1 MYDELN
7 LYDTLQRDF
16 PLQPRPYQAL
26 AGKLRLCEHALLS
39 LLARDLSSGR
49 ISRVG
54 AVFAPNVIGVSTLA
68 ALSVPPAQLDRVA
81 ARVSAC
87 SAVSHNYAR
96 SGHPYNLW
104 FVAGARERRML
115 DVTLA
120 SIGDMTGL
128 APLDLPMAREYHIDL
143 GFPLA
148 RPGSARARRPASA
161 AAPTAP
167 VALDDDDWRLVAAPE
182 AGLPLTTRP
191 FHALAAQAR
200 MPMPQVLE
208 RLARWLRT
216 APAATPQWHAEAIRA
231 SHIVHHASGSLPA
244 RPVFSA
250 DPQNLFV
257 VVEAGSHHMT
267 VLDGD
272 RLAPVHR
279 FATRFA
285 LHGGP
290 KFSRDG
296 RYVYMASRDGWVS
309 KYDLWNLAYVAEIR
323 VGVNTRNV
331 AVSDDG
337 PWVLAG
343 NTLPRTLVL
352 LHAEDLS
359 LARVIDVRGRD
370 GEASRVSAVYD
381 AAPRHSFIAALKDIA
396 EVWEIP
402 YADAAGAQLPA
413 LAPRV
418 VALDDVLDDFF
429 FDQSYRHILGASRK
443 GGGQVIDL
451 QQGRKVAALAL
462 GGMPHLGSGITW
474 QRDGREVMASPDL
487 GQGRITVIDMQDW
500 HTVATIPTNGPG
512 FFLRSHENTPCA
524 WADAMMSPKRDT
536 LQVIDKQS
544 LRVVGSITPSPG
556 RTAAHVEFTRDG
568 RYALVSL
575 MERDGAIV
583 VYDAAT
589 LQEVKRLPMDK
600 PIGKYNVFNKTT
612 RSAGTSH

>member
-1 MYDELN
+1 MKTVLRW
-7 LYDTLQRDF
+7 LAAV
-16 PLQPRPYQAL
+16 AL
-26 AGKLRLCEHALLS
+26 ACAVQAVHAADPATLYSQHCAACHGADRLGGMGPALLPES
-39 LLARDLSSGR
+39 VERLRASELDSVLRDGRAATQMAGFSG
-49 ISRVG
+49 
-54 AVFAPNVIGVSTLA
+54 TLA
-68 ALSVPPAQLDRVA
+68 EPAL
-81 ARVSAC
+81 
-87 SAVSHNYAR
+87 
-96 SGHPYNLW
+96 
-104 FVAGARERRML
+104 
-115 DVTLA
+115 
-120 SIGDMTGL
+120 
-128 APLDLPMAREYHIDL
+128 
-143 GFPLA
+143 
-148 RPGSARARRPASA
+148 
-161 AAPTAP
+161 
-167 VALDDDDWRLVAAPE
+167 
-182 AGLPLTTRP
+182 
-191 FHALAAQAR
+191 QA
-200 MPMPQVLE
+200 
-208 RLARWLRT
+208 LARWLRT
-216 APAATPQWHAEAIRA
+216 APSAAPQWNEAAIRA
-231 SHIVHHASGSLPA
+231 SHIVHHSPGSLPA

-296 RYVYMASRDGWVS
+296 RYVYMASRDGWLS

-323 VGVNTRNV
+323 VGLNTRNV

-337 PWVLAG
+337 RWVLAG

-352 LHAEDLS
+352 LNADDLS
-359 LARVIDVRGRD
+359 LVRVIDVKGQG
-370 GEASRVSAVYD
+370 GEKSRVSAVYD

-402 YADAAGAQLPA
+402 YADPAGKPLPV
-413 LAPRV
+413 LTPRML
-418 VALDDVLDDFF
+418 ALDDVLDDFF
-429 FDQSYRHILGASRK
+429 FDQPYRHILGASR
-443 GGGQVIDL
+443 GGTGQVIDL
-451 QQGRKVAALAL
+451 DAGRKVATLAL

-474 QRDGREVMASPDL
+474 QRNGREVMASPDL
-487 GQGRITVIDMQDW
+487 GQGRLSVIDMQDW
-500 HTVATIPTNGPG
+500 HTIATVLTNGPG
-512 FFLRSHENTPCA
+512 FFLRSHENTPYA
-524 WADAMMSPKRDT
+524 WADAMMSPRRDT
-536 LQVIDKQS
+536 LQVIDKQT
-544 LRVVGSITPSPG
+544 LQVVGIVTPAPG

-589 LQEVKRLPMDK
+589 LQEVKRIPMDK

>member
-1 MYDELN
+1 MKTMLRW
-7 LYDTLQRDF
+7 LAVL
-16 PLQPRPYQAL
+16 AL
-26 AGKLRLCEHALLS
+26 ACAIPATHAADPASLYSQHCAACHGADRLGGMGPALLPES
-39 LLARDLSSGR
+39 LERLRASELDSVLRDGRAATQMAGFSG
-49 ISRVG
+49 
-54 AVFAPNVIGVSTLA
+54 TLA
-68 ALSVPPAQLDRVA
+68 
-81 ARVSAC
+81 
-87 SAVSHNYAR
+87 
-96 SGHPYNLW
+96 
-104 FVAGARERRML
+104 E
-115 DVTLA
+115 
-120 SIGDMTGL
+120 
-128 APLDLPMAREYHIDL
+128 
-143 GFPLA
+143 
-148 RPGSARARRPASA
+148 
-161 AAPTAP
+161 
-167 VALDDDDWRLVAAPE
+167 PE
-182 AGLPLTTRP
+182 L
-191 FHALAAQAR
+191 QA
-200 MPMPQVLE
+200 
-208 RLARWLRT
+208 LARWLRT
-216 APAATPQWHAEAIRA
+216 APAAAPQWNEAAIRA
-231 SHIVHHASGSLPA
+231 SHIVHHAPGSLPA

-296 RYVYMASRDGWVS
+296 RYVYLASRDGWVS

-323 VGVNTRNV
+323 VGLNTRNV

-337 PWVLAG
+337 RWVLAG

-352 LHAEDLS
+352 LDAGDLS
-359 LARVIDVRGRD
+359 LARVIDVKGRQ
-370 GEASRVSAVYD
+370 GELSRVSAVYD
-381 AAPRHSFIAALKDIA
+381 AAPRHSFIAALKDIP

-402 YADAAGAQLPA
+402 YADAAGTPLPA
-413 LAPRV
+413 LTPRV
-418 VALDDVLDDFF
+418 IALDNVLDDFF
-429 FDQSYRHILGASRK
+429 FDQPYRHILGASRS

-451 QQGRKVAALAL
+451 DAGRKVAALAL

-474 QRDGREVMASPDL
+474 QRNGREVMASPDL
-487 GQGRITVIDMQDW
+487 GQGRITVIDMQSW
-500 HTVATIPTNGPG
+500 QTIATVPANGPG
-512 FFLRSHENTPCA
+512 FFLRSHENTPFA
-524 WADAMMSPKRDT
+524 WADAMMSPRRDT
-536 LQVIDKQS
+536 LQVIDKQT
-544 LRVVGSITPSPG
+544 LQVVGSVTPAPG

-589 LQEVKRLPMDK
+589 LQEVKRIPMDK

>member
-1 MYDELN
+1 MRAL
-7 LYDTLQRDF
+7 LRWLG
-16 PLQPRPYQAL
+16 AL
-26 AGKLRLCEHALLS
+26 AMACAMQAVHAAEPALVYRQHCATCHGADRLGGMGPALLPES
-39 LLARDLSSGR
+39 LERLRASELDSVLHDGR
-49 ISRVG
+49 AATQMAG
-54 AVFAPNVIGVSTLA
+54 FGGTLA
-68 ALSVPPAQLDRVA
+68 
-81 ARVSAC
+81 
-87 SAVSHNYAR
+87 
-96 SGHPYNLW
+96 
-104 FVAGARERRML
+104 E
-115 DVTLA
+115 
-120 SIGDMTGL
+120 
-128 APLDLPMAREYHIDL
+128 
-143 GFPLA
+143 
-148 RPGSARARRPASA
+148 
-161 AAPTAP
+161 
-167 VALDDDDWRLVAAPE
+167 PE
-182 AGLPLTTRP
+182 L
-191 FHALAAQAR
+191 QA
-200 MPMPQVLE
+200 
-208 RLARWLRT
+208 LARWLRT
-216 APAATPQWHAEAIRA
+216 APAAAPQWNEAAIRA
-231 SHIVHHASGSLPA
+231 SHIVHHAPGSLAA

-323 VGVNTRNV
+323 VGLNTRNV

-337 PWVLAG
+337 RWVLAG

-352 LHAEDLS
+352 LDAGDLS
-359 LARVIDVRGRD
+359 LARVIDVKGRQ
-370 GEASRVSAVYD
+370 GELSRVSAVYD

-402 YADAAGAQLPA
+402 YADAAGTPLPA
-413 LAPRV
+413 LTPRV
-418 VALDDVLDDFF
+418 IALDDVLDDFF
-429 FDQSYRHILGASRK
+429 FDQPYRHILGASRS

-451 QQGRKVAALAL
+451 DAGRKVAALAL

-474 QRDGREVMASPDL
+474 QRNGREVMASPDL
-487 GQGRITVIDMQDW
+487 GQGRITVIDMQSW
-500 HTVATIPTNGPG
+500 QTIATVPVNGPG
-512 FFLRSHENTPCA
+512 FFLRSHVNTPYA
-524 WADAMMSPKRDT
+524 WADAMMSPRRDT
-536 LQVIDKQS
+536 LQVIDKQT
-544 LRVVGSITPSPG
+544 LQVVGSVTPAPG

-589 LQEVKRLPMDK
+589 LQEVKRIPMDK
-600 PIGKYNVFNKTT
+600 PIVKYNVFNKTT

>member
-1 MYDELN
+1 MTALIRWLGMLVLACLAQAATAADPAA
-7 LYDTLQRDF
+7 LYGQHCAACHGAD
-16 PLQPRPYQAL
+16 
-26 AGKLRLCEHALLS
+26 RLGGMGPALLPES
-39 LLARDLSSGR
+39 LERLRDSELDTVLRDGR
-49 ISRVG
+49 AATQMPAFG
-54 AVFAPNVIGVSTLA
+54 ATLA
-68 ALSVPPAQLDRVA
+68 PP
-81 ARVSAC
+81 
-87 SAVSHNYAR
+87 
-96 SGHPYNLW
+96 
-104 FVAGARERRML
+104 
-115 DVTLA
+115 
-120 SIGDMTGL
+120 
-128 APLDLPMAREYHIDL
+128 DLR
-143 GFPLA
+143 G
-148 RPGSARARRPASA
+148 
-161 AAPTAP
+161 
-167 VALDDDDWRLVAAPE
+167 
-182 AGLPLTTRP
+182 
-191 FHALAAQAR
+191 
-200 MPMPQVLE
+200 
-208 RLARWLRT
+208 LARWLRS
-216 APAATPQWHAEAIRA
+216 APADAPQWSADAIRA
-231 SHIVHHASGSLPA
+231 SHVVTHAPGTLPA

-323 VGVNTRNV
+323 VGINTRNV

-337 PWVLAG
+337 RWVLAG

-359 LARVIDVRGRD
+359 VARVIDVRGRNGD
-370 GEASRVSAVYD
+370 ASRVSAVYD

-402 YADAAGAQLPA
+402 YADAAGRPLAS
-413 LAPRV
+413 LAPRAIV
-418 VALDDVLDDFF
+418 LDDALDDFF
-429 FDQSYRHILGASRK
+429 FDQPYRHILGASRS

-451 QQGRKVAALAL
+451 DQRRKVASLAL

-500 HTVATIPTNGPG
+500 HTVATVPTNGPG
-512 FFLRSHENTPCA
+512 FFLRSHERTPYA
-524 WADAMMSPKRDT
+524 WADAMMSPRRDT

-544 LRVVGSITPSPG
+544 LRVVGSVTPSPG
-556 RTAAHVEFTRDG
+556 RAAAHVEFTRDG
-568 RYALVSL
+568 RYALISL

-583 VYDAAT
+583 IYDAAT
-589 LQEVKRLPMDK
+589 LREVKRIPMDK

>member
-1 MYDELN
+1 MKTVLRWLVGLAFACATQAAMAADPAA
-7 LYDTLQRDF
+7 LYSQHCAACHGAD
-16 PLQPRPYQAL
+16 
-26 AGKLRLCEHALLS
+26 RLGAMGPALLPES
-39 LLARDLSSGR
+39 LERLRASELDQVLHAGR
-49 ISRVG
+49 
-54 AVFAPNVIGVSTLA
+54 AATQMPAFAGTLA
-68 ALSVPPAQLDRVA
+68 EP
-81 ARVSAC
+81 
-87 SAVSHNYAR
+87 
-96 SGHPYNLW
+96 
-104 FVAGARERRML
+104 
-115 DVTLA
+115 
-120 SIGDMTGL
+120 
-128 APLDLPMAREYHIDL
+128 DL
-143 GFPLA
+143 
-148 RPGSARARRPASA
+148 
-161 AAPTAP
+161 
-167 VALDDDDWRLVAAPE
+167 
-182 AGLPLTTRP
+182 
-191 FHALAAQAR
+191 QA
-200 MPMPQVLE
+200 
-208 RLARWLRT
+208 LARWLRT
-216 APAATPQWHAEAIRA
+216 APAATPQWNAQAIRA
-231 SHIVHHASGSLPA
+231 SHIVHHAPGSLPA
-244 RPVFSA
+244 RPLFGA

-296 RYVYMASRDGWVS
+296 RYVYLASRDGWVS

-323 VGVNTRNV
+323 VGVNTRNI

-337 PWVLAG
+337 RWVLAG

-352 LHAEDLS
+352 LNAEDLS
-359 LARVIDVRGRD
+359 LARVIDVKGRND
-370 GEASRVSAVYD
+370 EASRVSAVYD

-402 YADAAGAQLPA
+402 YADAAGAPLPA

-418 VALDDVLDDFF
+418 VVLDDVLDDFF
-429 FDQSYRHILGASRK
+429 FDQPYRHILGASRK

-451 QQGRKVAALAL
+451 QQGRKVAALSL

-500 HTVATIPTNGPG
+500 HTVSTIPTNGPG
-512 FFLRSHENTPCA
+512 FFLRSHENTPYA
-524 WADAMMSPKRDT
+524 WADAMMSPRRDT

-544 LRVVGSITPSPG
+544 LRVVGSVTPSAE

-589 LQEVKRLPMDK
+589 LQEVRRLPMDK

>member
-1 MYDELN
+1 MTALIRWLGMLVLACFAQAATAADPAA
-7 LYDTLQRDF
+7 LYGQHCAACHGAD
-16 PLQPRPYQAL
+16 
-26 AGKLRLCEHALLS
+26 RLGGMGPALLPES
-39 LLARDLSSGR
+39 LERLRDSELDTVLRDGR
-49 ISRVG
+49 AATQMPAFG
-54 AVFAPNVIGVSTLA
+54 ATLA
-68 ALSVPPAQLDRVA
+68 PP
-81 ARVSAC
+81 
-87 SAVSHNYAR
+87 
-96 SGHPYNLW
+96 
-104 FVAGARERRML
+104 
-115 DVTLA
+115 
-120 SIGDMTGL
+120 
-128 APLDLPMAREYHIDL
+128 DL
-143 GFPLA
+143 
-148 RPGSARARRPASA
+148 
-161 AAPTAP
+161 
-167 VALDDDDWRLVAAPE
+167 
-182 AGLPLTTRP
+182 
-191 FHALAAQAR
+191 QA
-200 MPMPQVLE
+200 
-208 RLARWLRT
+208 LARWLRS
-216 APAATPQWHAEAIRA
+216 APADAPQWSNDAIRA
-231 SHIVHHASGSLPA
+231 SHVVTHAPGTLPA
-244 RPVFSA
+244 RPVFGA

-323 VGVNTRNV
+323 VGINTRNV

-337 PWVLAG
+337 RWVLAG

-359 LARVIDVRGRD
+359 VARVIDVRGRNGD
-370 GEASRVSAVYD
+370 ASRVSAVYD

-402 YADAAGAQLPA
+402 YADAAGRPLAS
-413 LAPRV
+413 LAPRAIV
-418 VALDDVLDDFF
+418 LDDVLDDFF
-429 FDQSYRHILGASRK
+429 FDQPYRHILGASRS

-451 QQGRKVAALAL
+451 DQRRKVASLAL

-500 HTVATIPTNGPG
+500 HTVATVPTNGPG
-512 FFLRSHENTPCA
+512 FFLRSHERTPYA
-524 WADAMMSPKRDT
+524 WADAMMSPRRDT

-544 LRVVGSITPSPG
+544 LRVVGSVTPSPG

-583 VYDAAT
+583 IYDAAT
-589 LQEVKRLPMDK
+589 LREVKRIPMDK

>member
-1 MYDELN
+1 MK
-7 LYDTLQRDF
+7 TMLQW
-16 PLQPRPYQAL
+16 LAVLAL
-26 AGKLRLCEHALLS
+26 ACAIPATHAADPASLYSQHCAACHGADRLGGMGPALLPES
-39 LLARDLSSGR
+39 LERLRASELDSVLRDGRAATQMAGFSG
-49 ISRVG
+49 
-54 AVFAPNVIGVSTLA
+54 TLA
-68 ALSVPPAQLDRVA
+68 
-81 ARVSAC
+81 
-87 SAVSHNYAR
+87 
-96 SGHPYNLW
+96 
-104 FVAGARERRML
+104 E
-115 DVTLA
+115 
-120 SIGDMTGL
+120 
-128 APLDLPMAREYHIDL
+128 
-143 GFPLA
+143 
-148 RPGSARARRPASA
+148 
-161 AAPTAP
+161 
-167 VALDDDDWRLVAAPE
+167 PE
-182 AGLPLTTRP
+182 L
-191 FHALAAQAR
+191 QA
-200 MPMPQVLE
+200 
-208 RLARWLRT
+208 LARWLRT
-216 APAATPQWHAEAIRA
+216 APAAAPQWNEAAIRA
-231 SHIVHHASGSLPA
+231 SHIVHHAPGSLPA

-296 RYVYMASRDGWVS
+296 RYVYLASRDGWVS

-323 VGVNTRNV
+323 VGLNTRNV

-337 PWVLAG
+337 RWVLAG

-352 LHAEDLS
+352 LDAGDLS
-359 LARVIDVRGRD
+359 LARVIDVKGRQ
-370 GEASRVSAVYD
+370 GELSRVSAVYD
-381 AAPRHSFIAALKDIA
+381 AAPRHSFIAALKDIP

-402 YADAAGAQLPA
+402 YADAAGTPLPA
-413 LAPRV
+413 LTPRV
-418 VALDDVLDDFF
+418 IALDNVLDDFF
-429 FDQSYRHILGASRK
+429 FDQPYRHILGASRS

-451 QQGRKVAALAL
+451 DAGRKVAALAL

-474 QRDGREVMASPDL
+474 QRNGREVMASPDL
-487 GQGRITVIDMQDW
+487 GQGRITVIDMQSW
-500 HTVATIPTNGPG
+500 QTIATVSANGPG
-512 FFLRSHENTPCA
+512 FFLRSHENTPYA
-524 WADAMMSPKRDT
+524 WADAMMSPRRDT
-536 LQVIDKQS
+536 LQVIDKQT
-544 LRVVGSITPSPG
+544 LQVVGSVTPAPG

-589 LQEVKRLPMDK
+589 LQEVKRIPMDK

>member
-1 MYDELN
+1 M
-7 LYDTLQRDF
+7 T
-16 PLQPRPYQAL
+16 AL
-26 AGKLRLCEHALLS
+26 IRWLGVLALVW
-39 LLARDLSSGR
+39 LAR
-49 ISRVG
+49 
-54 AVFAPNVIGVSTLA
+54 AAPA
-68 ALSVPPAQLDRVA
+68 A
-81 ARVSAC
+81 
-87 SAVSHNYAR
+87 
-96 SGHPYNLW
+96 
-104 FVAGARERRML
+104 
-115 DVTLA
+115 
-120 SIGDMTGL
+120 
-128 APLDLPMAREYHIDL
+128 
-143 GFPLA
+143 
-148 RPGSARARRPASA
+148 ASA
-161 AAPTAP
+161 AQSAADPA
-167 VALDDDDWRLVAAPE
+167 ALYGQHCAACHGADRLGAMGPALLPE
-182 AGLPLTTRP
+182 S
-191 FHALAAQAR
+191 
-200 MPMPQVLE
+200 LE
-208 RLARWLRT
+208 RLRAGELDAVLRDGRAATQMPAFAGTLDAAELQALARWLRA
-216 APAATPQWHAEAIRA
+216 APAAAPQWDERAIRA
-231 SHIVHHASGSLPA
+231 SHIVHHAPASLPA

-272 RLAPVHR
+272 RLVPIHR
-279 FATRFA
+279 LATRFA

-337 PWVLAG
+337 RWVLAG

-352 LHAEDLS
+352 LHADDLS
-359 LARVIDVRGRD
+359 LARVIEVAGRN
-370 GEASRVSAVYD
+370 GGHSRVSAVYD
-381 AAPRHSFIAALKDIA
+381 AAPRHSFIAALKDIP
-396 EVWEIP
+396 EVWELP
-402 YADAAGAQLPA
+402 YADAAGAPLPPSA
-413 LAPRV
+413 LLRPRAI
-418 VALDDVLDDFF
+418 ALDEVLDDFF
-429 FDQSYRHILGASRK
+429 FDQPYRHILGTSRQ

-451 QQGRKVAALAL
+451 ERGRKVASLAL

-500 HTVATIPTNGPG
+500 HTVATVPTNGPG
-512 FFLRSHENTPCA
+512 FFLRSHERTPYA
-524 WADAMMSPKRDT
+524 WADAMMSARRDT

-544 LRVVGSITPSPG
+544 LRVVGSVTPSPG

-589 LQEVKRLPMDK
+589 LQEVRRLPMDK

>member
-1 MYDELN
+1 MKTVLRW
-7 LYDTLQRDF
+7 LV
-16 PLQPRPYQAL
+16 AL
-26 AGKLRLCEHALLS
+26 A
-39 LLARDLSSGR
+39 
-49 ISRVG
+49 
-54 AVFAPNVIGVSTLA
+54 FAG
-68 ALSVPPAQLDRVA
+68 
-81 ARVSAC
+81 
-87 SAVSHNYAR
+87 
-96 SGHPYNLW
+96 
-104 FVAGARERRML
+104 
-115 DVTLA
+115 
-120 SIGDMTGL
+120 
-128 APLDLPMAREYHIDL
+128 
-143 GFPLA
+143 
-148 RPGSARARRPASA
+148 
-161 AAPTAP
+161 
-167 VALDDDDWRLVAAPE
+167 
-182 AGLPLTTRP
+182 
-191 FHALAAQAR
+191 AAQAAMAADPAALYSQHCAACHGADR
-200 MPMPQVLE
+200 LGAMGPALLPESLERLRAGELDQVLHDGRAATQMPAFAGTLAE
-208 RLARWLRT
+208 PDLQALARWLRT
-216 APAATPQWHAEAIRA
+216 APTTIPQWNVEAIRA
-231 SHIVHHASGSLPA
+231 SHIVHHAPGSLPA
-244 RPVFSA
+244 RPLFSA

-323 VGVNTRNV
+323 VGLNTRNV

-337 PWVLAG
+337 RWVLAG

-352 LHAEDLS
+352 LDAGDLS
-359 LARVIDVRGRD
+359 LARVIDVKGRQ
-370 GEASRVSAVYD
+370 GELSRVSAVYD
-381 AAPRHSFIAALKDIA
+381 AAPRHGFIAALKDIP

-402 YADAAGAQLPA
+402 YPDAAGTPLPT
-413 LAPRV
+413 LTPRV
-418 VALDDVLDDFF
+418 IALDNVLDDFF
-429 FDQSYRHILGASRK
+429 FDQPYRHILGASRS

-451 QQGRKVAALAL
+451 DAGRKVAALAL

-474 QRDGREVMASPDL
+474 QRNGREVMASPDL
-487 GQGRITVIDMQDW
+487 GQGRITVIDMQSW
-500 HTVATIPTNGPG
+500 QTIATVPANGPG
-512 FFLRSHENTPCA
+512 FFLRSHENTPYA
-524 WADAMMSPKRDT
+524 WADAMMSPRRDT
-536 LQVIDKQS
+536 LQVIDKQT
-544 LRVVGSITPSPG
+544 LQVVGSVTPAPG

-589 LQEVKRLPMDK
+589 LQEVKRIPMDK

>member
-1 MYDELN
+1 MTALIRW
-7 LYDTLQRDF
+7 LAVL
-16 PLQPRPYQAL
+16 AL
-26 AGKLRLCEHALLS
+26 ACLAPAAAAADPAALYGQHCAACHGADRLGAMGPALLPES
-39 LLARDLSSGR
+39 LERLRTGELDAVLRDGR
-49 ISRVG
+49 AATQMPAFG
-54 AVFAPNVIGVSTLA
+54 ATLA
-68 ALSVPPAQLDRVA
+68 A
-81 ARVSAC
+81 
-87 SAVSHNYAR
+87 
-96 SGHPYNLW
+96 
-104 FVAGARERRML
+104 
-115 DVTLA
+115 
-120 SIGDMTGL
+120 
-128 APLDLPMAREYHIDL
+128 
-143 GFPLA
+143 
-148 RPGSARARRPASA
+148 
-161 AAPTAP
+161 
-167 VALDDDDWRLVAAPE
+167 PE
-182 AGLPLTTRP
+182 L
-191 FHALAAQAR
+191 QA
-200 MPMPQVLE
+200 
-208 RLARWLRT
+208 LARWLRT
-216 APAATPQWHAEAIRA
+216 APAAAPQWSADAIRA
-231 SHIVHHASGSLPA
+231 SHVVMHAPGTLPA
-244 RPVFSA
+244 RPVYSA

-272 RLAPVHR
+272 RLAPIHR

-323 VGVNTRNV
+323 VGINTRNV

-337 PWVLAG
+337 RWVLAG

-352 LHAEDLS
+352 LRADDLS
-359 LARVIDVRGRD
+359 LARVIDVKGRGGD
-370 GEASRVSAVYD
+370 VSRVSAVYD

-402 YADAAGAQLPA
+402 YADAAGKPLAS
-413 LAPRV
+413 LAPRAIV
-418 VALDDVLDDFF
+418 LDDVLDDFF
-429 FDQSYRHILGASRK
+429 FDQPYRHILGASRG

-451 QQGRKVAALAL
+451 DQGRKVASLAL

-474 QRDGREVMASPDL
+474 ERDGHQVMASPDL
-487 GQGRITVIDMQDW
+487 GQGRIPVIDMQDW
-500 HTVATIPTNGPG
+500 HTVATIPTHGPG
-512 FFLRSHENTPCA
+512 FFLRSHENSRYA
-524 WADAMMSPKRDT
+524 WADAMMSPRRDT
-536 LQVIDKQS
+536 LQVIDKQT
-544 LRVVGSITPSPG
+544 LQVAGSVTPSPG

-589 LQEVKRLPMDK
+589 LQEVKRIPMDK

>member
-1 MYDELN
+1 
-7 LYDTLQRDF
+7 
-16 PLQPRPYQAL
+16 
-26 AGKLRLCEHALLS
+26 
-39 LLARDLSSGR
+39 
-49 ISRVG
+49 V
-54 AVFAPNVIGVSTLA
+54 
-68 ALSVPPAQLDRVA
+68 
-81 ARVSAC
+81 
-87 SAVSHNYAR
+87 
-96 SGHPYNLW
+96 
-104 FVAGARERRML
+104 
-115 DVTLA
+115 
-120 SIGDMTGL
+120 
-128 APLDLPMAREYHIDL
+128 
-143 GFPLA
+143 
-148 RPGSARARRPASA
+148 
-161 AAPTAP
+161 
-167 VALDDDDWRLVAAPE
+167 
-182 AGLPLTTRP
+182 
-191 FHALAAQAR
+191 
-200 MPMPQVLE
+200 
-208 RLARWLRT
+208 
-216 APAATPQWHAEAIRA
+216 RA
-231 SHIVHHASGSLPA
+231 SHLVHHAPGSLPE

-272 RLAPVHR
+272 RMVPVHR
-279 FATRFA
+279 FATRYA

-323 VGVNTRNV
+323 VGVNTRNL

-337 PWVLAG
+337 RWVLAG

-359 LARVIDVRGRD
+359 LARIIAVKGGNGVD
-370 GEASRVSAVYD
+370 SRVSAVYD
-381 AAPRHSFIAALKDIA
+381 AAPRHSFIAALKDIP

-402 YADAAGAQLPA
+402 YADAAGGPLIPQ
-413 LAPRV
+413 APRV
-418 VALDDVLDDFF
+418 IALDDVLDDFF
-429 FDQSYRHILGASRK
+429 FDQPYRHILGASRD

-451 QQGRKVAALAL
+451 RQGRKVASLAL

-500 HTVATIPTNGPG
+500 HTVAAVPTNGPG
-512 FFLRSHENTPCA
+512 FFLRSHERTPYA
-524 WADAMMSPKRDT
+524 WADAMMSPRRDT

-544 LRVVGSITPSPG
+544 LRVVGSVTPSPG
-556 RTAAHVEFTRDG
+556 RTAHVEFTRDG

-589 LQEVKRLPMDK
+589 LQEVRRLPMDK

>member
-1 MYDELN
+1 MKTVLRW
-7 LYDTLQRDF
+7 LV
-16 PLQPRPYQAL
+16 AL
-26 AGKLRLCEHALLS
+26 A
-39 LLARDLSSGR
+39 
-49 ISRVG
+49 
-54 AVFAPNVIGVSTLA
+54 FAG
-68 ALSVPPAQLDRVA
+68 
-81 ARVSAC
+81 
-87 SAVSHNYAR
+87 
-96 SGHPYNLW
+96 
-104 FVAGARERRML
+104 
-115 DVTLA
+115 
-120 SIGDMTGL
+120 
-128 APLDLPMAREYHIDL
+128 
-143 GFPLA
+143 
-148 RPGSARARRPASA
+148 
-161 AAPTAP
+161 
-167 VALDDDDWRLVAAPE
+167 
-182 AGLPLTTRP
+182 
-191 FHALAAQAR
+191 AAQAAMAADPAAVYSQHCAACHGADR
-200 MPMPQVLE
+200 LGAMGPALLPESLE
-208 RLARWLRT
+208 RLRAGELDQVLHAGRAATQMPAFAGTLAEPDLQALERWLRM
-216 APAATPQWHAEAIRA
+216 APAATPQWNAEAIRA
-231 SHIVHHASGSLPA
+231 SHIVHHAPGSLPA

-337 PWVLAG
+337 RWVLAG

-402 YADAAGAQLPA
+402 YADAAGAPLPA

-500 HTVATIPTNGPG
+500 HTVATVPTNGPG
-512 FFLRSHENTPCA
+512 FFLRSHENTPYA

-544 LRVVGSITPSPG
+544 LRVVGSVTPSPG
-556 RTAAHVEFTRDG
+556 RAAAHVEFTRDG